1 MVNHIHQEDLS
12 GSIATNHF
20 PDISKKINHLFL
32 EQNQVISVLET
43 TTKD

>member
-1 MVNHIHQEDLS
+1 MEDLLPK
-12 GSIATNHF
+12 IKHF

-43 TTKD
+43 TTKRYGTIF